1 LRNENF
7 SAFSRFLVA
16 ISLDLEIGICVHCT
30 VTHLAVDP
38 FDFPHAP
45 MKRFNHSLYFF
56 SVSLI
61 CFLPHY
67 ASASTEDTLK
77 LSKKLSD
84 PRIELRPELEAT
96 SDIEKNPGDEA
107 LIFTESDLW
116 NRIRHG
122 YAIPNLENQLVT
134 YQTNWYSSRIDYLL
148 RIIQRGS
155 RYLYHVVD
163 ALDKRG
169 MPTDLALLPFIESAF
184 NPNAISTAKA
194 SGMWQFMPA
203 TGRDF
208 NLRQTIFKDDR
219 RGVLDSTEAAL
230 DYLQRLY
237 NLFGDWQLALA
248 AYNWGEGSVQR
259 AIKRQQ
265 AMGLPIDFDSLSALM
280 PNETKNYVPK
290 LQAVKNIIGHP
301 EQYNIILPRLD
312 NEPYFTSIKNGKDID
327 VHLAAKLAELPL
339 SEFKALNPQFNRPVI
354 TGGNTSSILLPV
366 ENASIFESNFL
377 SWKGSYSSWT
387 TLSINK
393 SERVETLANRF
404 GYKPEV
410 LREVN
415 AIPAKMIV
423 KAGSTILV
431 PKSAKSPD
439 ENIPVQIAEQAQLSI
454 EKAGGDTR
462 KIQIKVSRKDN
473 LASIAKRYKLT
484 SADIKSWNNLR
495 KEQLTPGQKLV
506 LHIPKVSTNTRIAKQ
521 KAVTRKSQLATRA
534 TARKSGHVSAK
545 ASKKVLASN
554 VKKKTRS

>member
-1 LRNENF
+1 MQRFIYKLSCRSLSLF
-7 SAFSRFLVA
+7 CFISGAAF
-16 ISLDLEIGICVHCT
+16 
-30 VTHLAVDP
+30 
-38 FDFPHAP
+38 
-45 MKRFNHSLYFF
+45 
-56 SVSLI
+56 
-61 CFLPHY
+61 
-67 ASASTEDTLK
+67 ASTDGTLK
-77 LSKKLSD
+77 LSKKLGD
-84 PRIELRPELEAT
+84 HRIELQADLST
-96 SDIEKNPGDEA
+96 ISDFEKFDGNEA

-122 YAIPNLENQLVT
+122 YAIPNLDNQLVT
-134 YQTNWYSSRIDYLL
+134 YQTNWYSSRMDYLL

-184 NPNAISTAKA
+184 NPNAISSAKA
-194 SGMWQFMPA
+194 SGIWQFMPA

-208 NLRQTIFKDDR
+208 NLQQNIFKDDR

-259 AIKRQQ
+259 AIKRQE

-280 PNETKNYVPK
+280 PKETKNYVPK

-301 EQYNIILPRLD
+301 EQYNITLPRLD
-312 NEPYFTSIKNGKDID
+312 NEPYFTSIKNEKDID
-327 VHLAAKLAELPL
+327 VHLAAKLAEIPL
-339 SEFKALNPQFNRPVI
+339 SEFKALNPQFNRPII
-354 TGGNTSSILLPV
+354 TGGNNISILLPI
-366 ENASIFESNFL
+366 ENASLFENNFL
-377 SWKGSYSSWT
+377 TWKGPYSSWT
-387 TLSINK
+387 TLSVNK

-431 PKSAKSPD
+431 PKSAKSSD
-439 ENIPVQIAEQAQLSI
+439 DNIPLQIAEQAQLNI
-454 EKAGGDTR
+454 EKAGGNTR
-462 KIQIKVSRKDN
+462 KIQINASRKDT
-473 LASIAKRYKLT
+473 LASIAKRYKI
-484 SADIKSWNNLR
+484 SSDDIKSWNKLS
-495 KEQLTPGQKLV
+495 KDQIKAGQKLV
-506 LHIPKVSTNTRIAKQ
+506 LHIPKSTATTRVAKHN
-521 KAVTRKSQLATRA
+521 KTSHKSQLTKQ
-534 TARKSGHVSAK
+534 TKSRKTSQLTSK
-545 ASKKVLASN
+545 STKKVLASN
-554 VKKKTRS
+554 VKKKTSS

>member
-1 LRNENF
+1 
-7 SAFSRFLVA
+7 
-16 ISLDLEIGICVHCT
+16 
-30 VTHLAVDP
+30 
-38 FDFPHAP
+38 
-45 MKRFNHSLYFF
+45 MKRFIYCLYCSSFALLCQF
-56 SVSLI
+56 PTSS
-61 CFLPHY
+61 
-67 ASASTEDTLK
+67 AASTDGLLK
-77 LSKKLSD
+77 LSKKLTEQKVESPVD
-84 PRIELRPELEAT
+84 ADNSNDE
-96 SDIEKNPGDEA
+96 EKSNGNEI
-107 LIFTESDLW
+107 LNFTESDLW

-122 YAIPNLENQLVT
+122 YAIPNLDNHLVT

-208 NLRQTIFKDDR
+208 NLRQNIFKDDR

-237 NLFGDWQLALA
+237 NMFGDWQLALA

-301 EQYNIILPRLD
+301 EQFNVVLPRLD
-312 NEPYFTSIKNGKDID
+312 NEPYFTSVKNEKDID

-354 TGGNTSSILLPV
+354 TGGGNTSILLPI
-366 ENASIFESNFL
+366 ENASVYESNFM
-377 SWKGSYSSWT
+377 SWKGAYSSWT
-387 TLSINK
+387 TLSVNK
-393 SERVETLANRF
+393 SERVESLANRF
-404 GYKPEV
+404 GYKPDV
-410 LREVN
+410 VREVN
-415 AIPAKMIV
+415 AIPAKMVV

-431 PKSAKSPD
+431 PKTAKSPETD
-439 ENIPVQIAEQAQLSI
+439 IPQEIAEDAQLRI
-454 EKAGGDTR
+454 ERVVPNTRKLVIKAG
-462 KIQIKVSRKDN
+462 KKDS
-473 LASIAKRYKLT
+473 LASIAKRHKL
-484 SADIKSWNNLR
+484 SIADIKAWNDLSR
-495 KEQLTPGQKLV
+495 DQIKPGQKLV
-506 LHIPKVSTNTRIAKQ
+506 LHLASQSSKQASKQRTNKLNAKSDTKLANNKIKVQNKRSKIK
-521 KAVTRKSQLATRA
+521 
-534 TARKSGHVSAK
+534 KSGVTTSSNK
-545 ASKKVLASN
+545 TVLAAN
-554 VKKKTRS
+554 KKAKKQS

>member
-1 LRNENF
+1 
-7 SAFSRFLVA
+7 
-16 ISLDLEIGICVHCT
+16 
-30 VTHLAVDP
+30 
-38 FDFPHAP
+38 
-45 MKRFNHSLYFF
+45 MKRFIYCLLCLSVTSLCGVPT
-56 SVSLI
+56 VST
-61 CFLPHY
+61 
-67 ASASTEDTLK
+67 ASTDGILK
-77 LSKKLSD
+77 LTKKLGEQKTEFPVD
-84 PRIELRPELEAT
+84 TDTIP
-96 SDIEKNPGDEA
+96 DIEKMGGDEI
-107 LIFTESDLW
+107 LIFNESDLW

-122 YAIPNLENQLVT
+122 YAIPNLDNHLVT
-134 YQTNWYSSRIDYLL
+134 YQTNWYSGRIDYLL

-208 NLRQTIFKDDR
+208 NLRQNIFKDDR

-237 NLFGDWQLALA
+237 NMFGDWQLALA

-301 EQYNIILPRLD
+301 EQFNIILPRLD
-312 NEPYFTSIKNGKDID
+312 NEPYFTSVKNERDID

-354 TGGNTSSILLPV
+354 TGGNNTSILLPI
-366 ENASIFESNFL
+366 ENASVFENNFL
-377 SWKGSYSSWT
+377 TWKGAYSSWT
-387 TLSINK
+387 TLSVNK
-393 SERVETLANRF
+393 SERVESLAHRF
-404 GYKPEV
+404 GYKPDV
-410 LREVN
+410 VREVN

-431 PKSAKSPD
+431 PKTAKSSE
-439 ENIPVQIAEQAQLSI
+439 ENIPQQIAEDAQLRI
-454 EKAGGDTR
+454 ERADPGTKKVVI
-462 KIQIKVSRKDN
+462 KIGKKEN
-473 LASIAKRYKLT
+473 LASIAKRYKL
-484 SADIKSWNNLR
+484 SVADIKSWNDLN
-495 KEQLTPGQKLV
+495 KDQIKPGQKLV
-506 LHIPKVSTNTRIAKQ
+506 LHIAKSTPKSRLSNTK
-521 KAVTRKSQLATRA
+521 
-534 TARKSGHVSAK
+534 
-545 ASKKVLASN
+545 LASN
-554 VKKKTRS
+554 KSNLRGIAQSSRKNQAKPKTNKTVIADKKKNRKQT

>member
-1 LRNENF
+1 LPNENF
-7 SAFSRFLVA
+7 SAFSSFLVA
-16 ISLDLEIGICVHCT
+16 ISLDLEIGICVHST
-30 VTHLAVDP
+30 VTHLAVDL
-38 FDFPHAP
+38 FDFLQVP
-45 MKRFNHSLYFF
+45 MKRFNHGLYFF
-56 SVSLI
+56 CVSLI
-61 CFLPHY
+61 CLMPHY
-67 ASASTEDTLK
+67 ANASTEDTLK

-84 PRIELRPELEAT
+84 PRIESHSEFETT
-96 SDIEKNPGDEA
+96 SDIEKNPGDEV

-301 EQYNIILPRLD
+301 EQYNIVLPRLD
-312 NEPYFTSIKNGKDID
+312 NEPYFTSIKNDKDID

-354 TGGNTSSILLPV
+354 TGGNSSSILLPV

-404 GYKPEV
+404 GYKPEI

-454 EKAGGDTR
+454 EKAGGSTR

-484 SADIKSWNNLR
+484 SDDIKSWNNLR
-495 KEQLTPGQKLV
+495 KDQLTFGQKLV
-506 LHIPKVSTNTRIAKQ
+506 LHIPKASTNIRIVKQ
-521 KAVTRKSQLATRA
+521 KTVNSKSQLAKRT
-534 TARKSGHVSAK
+534 TARKSGQLSTK
-545 ASKKVLASN
+545 TSKKVLASN
-554 VKKKTRS
+554 SKKKTRS

>member
-1 LRNENF
+1 
-7 SAFSRFLVA
+7 
-16 ISLDLEIGICVHCT
+16 
-30 VTHLAVDP
+30 
-38 FDFPHAP
+38 
-45 MKRFNHSLYFF
+45 MKRFNCGLYFL
-56 SVSLI
+56 SVSLV
-61 CFLPHY
+61 CLMPHY
-67 ASASTEDTLK
+67 ANARIDDTLK

-84 PRIELRPELEAT
+84 PRIEPHSEFEVT

-122 YAIPNLENQLVT
+122 YAIPNLDNQLVT
-134 YQTNWYSSRIDYLL
+134 YQTNWYSSRIEYLL

-163 ALDKRG
+163 ALDRRG

-237 NLFGDWQLALA
+237 GLFGDWQLALA

-301 EQYNIILPRLD
+301 EQYNIVLPRLD

-327 VHLAAKLAELPL
+327 VHLAAKLAELSL

-354 TGGNTSSILLPV
+354 TGGNSSSILLPV

-377 SWKGSYSSWT
+377 SWKGSFSSWT

-393 SERVETLANRF
+393 SERVEALANRF
-404 GYKPEV
+404 GYKPEI

-495 KEQLTPGQKLV
+495 KDQLTPGQKLV
-506 LHIPKVSTNTRIAKQ
+506 LHIPKVSTNTRIAKL
-521 KAVTRKSQLATRA
+521 KSVTRKNQVATHS
-534 TARKSGHVSAK
+534 TARKPSKLSTK
-545 ASKKVLASN
+545 TSKKVLASN
-554 VKKKTRS
+554 TKKKIRS